1 VGWGSDQ
8 GREVEGVLHSS
19 TPCWPVAMGS
29 NTSYP
34 DFDSA
39 QFPSTLPYLPR
50 ICMCPSGGDIESPVN
65 FSPCS
70 VWGPPKQ
77 RTSGSFLSHLISI
90 WIWLGQSS
98 SVPSFLYFKLSSCF
112 LKETFSPLKQ
122 PSHLS
127 VFGFQHPLFDIHLL
141 WMVSMYI
148 SVDFKILTK

>member
-1 VGWGSDQ
+1 MYAICMLESEVHIYHPGHRGVGRHFESSEWKEKDGEPRKGQHQKSEEWWGRGKAVGWGSDQ

-70 VWGPPKQ
+70 V
-77 RTSGSFLSHLISI
+77 
-90 WIWLGQSS
+90 
-98 SVPSFLYFKLSSCF
+98 
-112 LKETFSPLKQ
+112 
-122 PSHLS
+122 
-127 VFGFQHPLFDIHLL
+127 
-141 WMVSMYI
+141 
-148 SVDFKILTK
+148 